1 MNFILASVCC
11 FFIQYMATI
20 VDNYRGFGGETL
32 MYSNVSDNVSVK
44 LKFEYPPPLP
54 PARPQAFDIFAAP

>member
-1 MNFILASVCC
+1 
-11 FFIQYMATI
+11 MATI
-20 VDNYRGFGGETL
+20 VDNRGFGGETL